1 MNIVKHKNMSYL
13 TTRVFNNDNSQ
24 AVRIPQAFK
33 LDTAQ
38 VEISKSENGDLVIHP
53 IKQKIGDLLMLALS
67 KFDDNFIAAL
77 EEGRNNQLPMRDRSG
92 L

>member
-1 MNIVKHKNMSYL
+1 MSL
-13 TTRVFNNDNSQ
+13 TTRVFNNGNSQ

-38 VEISKSENGDLVIHP
+38 VEISKSANGDLVIQP
-53 IKQKIGDLLMLALS
+53 IKQKLGDILMLALA
-67 KFDDNFIAAL
+67 KFDDDFVVAL
-77 EEGRNNQLPMRDRSG
+77 ENGRNDSLPMQDRAG

>member
-1 MNIVKHKNMSYL
+1 MSNL
-13 TTRVFNNDNSQ
+13 TTRVFNNGNSQ

-38 VEISKSENGDLVIHP
+38 VEISKAANGDLVIHP
-53 IKQKIGDLLMLALS
+53 IKQKLGDLLMLALA
-67 KFDDNFIAAL
+67 KFDDDFIAAL
-77 EEGRNNQLPMRDRSG
+77 EEGRNEQLPMQDRAG

>member
-1 MNIVKHKNMSYL
+1 MSNL
-13 TTRVFNNDNSQ
+13 TTRVFNNGNSQ

-38 VEISKSENGDLVIHP
+38 VEISRSENGDLVIHP
-53 IKQKIGDLLMLALS
+53 VKQKIGDLLMLALS

-77 EEGRNNQLPMRDRSG
+77 EEDRNDLLPMQDRVG

>member
-1 MNIVKHKNMSYL
+1 MSHL
-13 TTRVFNNDNSQ
+13 TTRVFNNGNSQ

-38 VEISKSENGDLVIHP
+38 VEISKAANGDLVIHP
-53 IKQKIGDLLMLALS
+53 IKQKLGDLLMLALT
-67 KFDDNFIAAL
+67 KFDDDFIVAL
-77 EEGRNNQLPMRDRSG
+77 EEAKSEQLPLQDRVG

>member
-1 MNIVKHKNMSYL
+1 MSHL
-13 TTRVFNNDNSQ
+13 TTRVFNNGNSQ

-33 LDTAQ
+33 LDSAQ

-53 IKQKIGDLLMLALS
+53 IKQKLGDLLMLALS
-67 KFDDNFIAAL
+67 KFDDDFIVAL
-77 EEGRNNQLPMRDRSG
+77 EEGRNDSLPMQDRSG

>member
-1 MNIVKHKNMSYL
+1 MGTL
-13 TTRVFNNDNSQ
+13 TTKVFKNGNSQ

-38 VEISKSENGDLVIHP
+38 VEISQSDNGDLVIHP
-53 IKQKIGDLLMLALS
+53 VKQKLGDVLMAALS
-67 KFDDNFIAAL
+67 QFDDDFVVAL
-77 EEGRNNQLPMRDRSG
+77 ENNISEQLPMQDRSQ

>member
-1 MNIVKHKNMSYL
+1 MSNL
-13 TTRVFNNDNSQ
+13 TTRVFNNGNSQ

-38 VEISKSENGDLVIHP
+38 VEISRSENGDLVIHP
-53 IKQKIGDLLMLALS
+53 VKQKIGDLLMLALS

-77 EEGRNNQLPMRDRSG
+77 EEDRNDSLPMQDRVG

>member
-1 MNIVKHKNMSYL
+1 MSYL